1 MPGTIHVEEPAPGVA
16 LLTIS
21 NPDKRNALDRT
32 LLESLRFALDRLDAR
47 CVVLTGEGRAF
58 CAGYDIEELLREG
71 YDDGEESNGGH
82 PFPTAL
88 AAIEAYPYPVVAA
101 LNGATIGGG
110 LELAIACDMRI
121 AADTVQLGMPPAKL
135 GVVYATA
142 GLNRFLT
149 TIGGARTR
157 ELFLTGRRIDA
168 ATAERWGLVNEVV
181 SGRGA
186 AGGGAGLGA
195 ARSPP
200 TRRCRCAATRPGS
213 ASWSPPR
220 ARSTRSSPTCS
231 TPSAAPPSSRRT
243 CARASGRSARSG
255 HPCGK
260 GAEANTAAVARRS
273 LPTTLTRVARYQDP
287 FRPRPGETFSKRQVD
302 RAGGSARVLP
312 LGDGDATA
320 TSRR

>member
-16 LLTIS
+16 LLKIS

-32 LLESLRFALDRLDAR
+32 LLESLRFSLERLDAR

-58 CAGYDIEELLREG
+58 CAGYDIEELLGEG
-71 YDDGEESNGGH
+71 YDEGEEASH
-82 PFPTAL
+82 PFAAAL
-88 AAIEAYPYPVVAA
+88 AGIEAYPYPVVAA

-110 LELAIACDMRI
+110 LELAIACDLRI

-181 SGRGA
+181 EAEALPAAALALAREIAANAPLSLRGNKAGIRELVAA
-186 AGGGAGLGA
+186 AGALDPVVADVLDAQRRRAFESEDLREGL
-195 ARSPP
+195 
-200 TRRCRCAATRPGS
+200 
-213 ASWSPPR
+213 R
-220 ARSTRSSPTCS
+220 A
-231 TPSAAPPSSRRT
+231 
-243 CARASGRSARSG
+243 
-255 HPCGK
+255 
-260 GAEANTAAVARRS
+260 
-273 LPTTLTRVARYQDP
+273 
-287 FRPRPGETFSKRQVD
+287 FGEKRQPVW
-302 RAGGSARVLP
+302 RGR
-312 LGDGDATA
+312 
-320 TSRR
+320 

>member
-1 MPGTIHVEEPAPGVA
+1 MPGTVHVEEPAPGVA

-32 LLESLRFALDRLDAR
+32 LCESLRFALERLDAR

-58 CAGYDIEELLREG
+58 CAGYDIEELLEEG
-71 YDDGEESNGGH
+71 YDDGADEASHH

-88 AAIEAYPYPVVAA
+88 SAIEAYPYPVLAA

-110 LELAIACDMRI
+110 LELAIACDLRI

-142 GLNRFLT
+142 GLNRFLS

-181 SGRGA
+181 EAEALPGAALALAQEIAANAPLSLRGNKAGIRELVA
-186 AGGGAGLGA
+186 AGGALDPVIA
-195 ARSPP
+195 DVLDAE
-200 TRRCRCAATRPGS
+200 
-213 ASWSPPR
+213 
-220 ARSTRSSPTCS
+220 
-231 TPSAAPPSSRRT
+231 RRT
-243 CARASGRSARSG
+243 AFESEDLREGLRAFSEKRAPVWQGR
-255 HPCGK
+255 
-260 GAEANTAAVARRS
+260 
-273 LPTTLTRVARYQDP
+273 
-287 FRPRPGETFSKRQVD
+287 
-302 RAGGSARVLP
+302 
-312 LGDGDATA
+312 
-320 TSRR
+320 